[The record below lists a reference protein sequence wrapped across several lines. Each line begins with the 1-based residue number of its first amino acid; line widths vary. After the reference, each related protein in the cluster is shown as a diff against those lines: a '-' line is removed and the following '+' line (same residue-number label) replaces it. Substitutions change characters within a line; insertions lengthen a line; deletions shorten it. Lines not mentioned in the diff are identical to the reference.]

1 MGLEQQS
8 SKLFQINWRMEM
20 NKTIGIIG
28 LGPMGGIIATNL
40 LKNDFSVVGYD
51 LKLECRRELEANG
64 GTTVSSTTEVADEAD
79 VLITSLPGTQALD
92 TVIDDV
98 LKSSRPD
105 HVLIE
110 TSTLTLDQKLKAAEQ
125 LASAGKKLLD
135 LSLIHI

>member
-40 LKNDFSVVGYD
+40 LKNNFSIVGYD
-51 LKLECRRELEANG
+51 LKLECRRELEVNG
-64 GTTVSSTTEVADEAD
+64 GTSVSSTTEVADKAD
-79 VLITSLPGTQALD
+79 VLIASLPGAQALD
-92 TVIDDV
+92 TVID
-98 LKSSRPD
+98 
-105 HVLIE
+105 
-110 TSTLTLDQKLKAAEQ
+110 
-125 LASAGKKLLD
+125 